1 MAADRHGVAAA
12 ASKYLSQALFRVE
25 GFAAL
30 IEDYLGEIGAEPDLA
45 DIGHQRAGQQIEQR
59 RLAGSVGTDDPD
71 PVAAHDARLKIP
83 YHRPTAIGFGSAQA
97 APETSET

>member
-30 IEDYLGEIGAEPDLA
+30 IEDYLGDLVPSRTSPISGISA
-45 DIGHQRAGQQIEQR
+45 PVS
-59 RLAGSVGTDDPD
+59 RLSNV
-71 PVAAHDARLKIP
+71 V
-83 YHRPTAIGFGSAQA
+83 
-97 APETSET
+97 